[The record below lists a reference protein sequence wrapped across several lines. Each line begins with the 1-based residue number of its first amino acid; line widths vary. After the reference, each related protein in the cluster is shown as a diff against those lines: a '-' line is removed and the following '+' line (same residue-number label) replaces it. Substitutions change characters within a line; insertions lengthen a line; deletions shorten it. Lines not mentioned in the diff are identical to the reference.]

1 MIPERP
7 TGPRRV
13 AEAHQEA
20 TDLTSWDGLAIRSI
34 PGVEVRVEYEA
45 GGTRSAL
52 DALDNVAHRV
62 RSQIVDDEGMMP
74 LGPQDEAPHGG
85 EEGRTR

>member
-34 PGVEVRVEYEA
+34 PGVEVRVEYGPGDERA
-45 GGTRSAL
+45 AL
-52 DALDNVAHRV
+52 DALDAVAHRV
-62 RSQIVDDEGMMP
+62 RAQIVDDAGLMP
-74 LGPQDEAPHGG
+74 IGPQDDL
-85 EEGRTR
+85 R

>member
-34 PGVEVRVEYEA
+34 PGVEVRVEYEVGA
-45 GGTRSAL
+45 GQSAL
-52 DALDNVAHRV
+52 DALDNAVHRV
-62 RSQIVDDEGMMP
+62 RSQIMDDAGM
-74 LGPQDEAPHGG
+74 LHIGPQDETPHGG

>member
-7 TGPRRV
+7 QGPRRV

-20 TDLTSWDGLAIRSI
+20 TDITSWDGLVVRSI
-34 PGVEVRVEYEA
+34 PGVQVRVEYEA
-45 GGTRSAL
+45 GEARDALAAL
-52 DALDNVAHRV
+52 DQVAHRV

-74 LGPQDEAPHGG
+74 IGPQDDL
-85 EEGRTR
+85 R